1 MNIQTFHSSSTG
13 NLYRISDLNTRLLID
28 PGVPLSQIKRD
39 LDFRLSEIAAC
50 LLTHAHKDHS
60 KGVWGL
66 AQSGID
72 IYLTKGTLDALELN
86 GHRFHIIEA
95 GKQFRIGTW
104 EILPFATIHN
114 AKEPVGFLLIS
125 GTEKLLF
132 ATDTQYIRPRFK
144 GMTHIMVEANY
155 ELEAL
160 RNSDLSMEV
169 KRNIL
174 AGHMSI
180 ETAKQFF
187 RMNDMSKVQEIHL
200 LHLSQNNSNAEHFQ
214 DEIMR
219 ISGRPVYIGG

>member
-1 MNIQTFHSSSTG
+1 MK
-13 NLYRISDLNTRLLID
+13 RIK
-28 PGVPLSQIKRD
+28 QD
-39 LDFRLSEIAAC
+39 LDFGLSQIAAC
-50 LLTHAHKDHS
+50 LISHEHKDHS
-60 KGVWGL
+60 WAAKDMPK
-66 AQSGID
+66 AGID
-72 IYLTKGTLDALELN
+72 CYMTKGTLDALELN

-114 AKEPVGFLLIS
+114 AKEPVGFLLVS

-174 AGHMSI
+174 AGHMNI
-180 ETAKQFF
+180 ETTKEFF

-200 LHLSQNNSNAEHFQ
+200 LHLSQNNSNAELFR